1 MDYQLDAHGK
11 ELMQQYHDRTALYER
26 MMQLAYN
33 RLRRALRSQQFY
45 VTAIEQRLKTESS
58 LARKLE
64 LKGAK
69 YHTIDDVTDVV
80 GLRVITFYTDDVDKV
95 AVIVKGLF
103 DIDWDESVDK
113 RKLHHLDS
121 FGYNSLH
128 FICRLPKQVVDDP
141 KEPLLNELR
150 FEIQM
155 RTALQHVWSTIE
167 HDTGY
172 KGEVKMPTQ
181 YSRQF
186 NRLAGML
193 ELIDDEFGR
202 LRTKL
207 TDYRRQMQQLVA
219 SGQLDEVAL
228 TQESFRS
235 FLHLRPFD
243 TLNHQIAAVNQAEL
257 YPAPLIPFA
266 LVLQDLQLETLGDV
280 QRLID
285 ENSDDAYKL
294 AISQLAETDI
304 DIIAETIGI
313 QNLCYVYTL
322 KHGYGRPGLIQI
334 FNRLYGKND
343 TNANMAERIIT
354 QAVTFPFMK
363 DIPV

>member
-11 ELMQQYHDRTALYER
+11 ELMRQFHDRTALYER
-26 MMQLAYN
+26 LMQLAYN
-33 RLRRALRSQQFY
+33 HLRRALRNQQFY
-45 VTAIEQRLKTESS
+45 VTAIEQRLKTETS

-69 YHTIDDVTDVV
+69 YHSLDDVTDVV

-103 DIDWDESVDK
+103 DVDWDESVDK
-113 RKLHHLDS
+113 RKLHLLNS

-128 FICRLPKQVVDDP
+128 FICRLPKQVVDDAN
-141 KEPLLNELR
+141 EPLLNELR

-172 KGEVKMPTQ
+172 KGEVKMPAQ

-219 SGQLDEVAL
+219 SGQLNEVAL
-228 TQESFRS
+228 THESFRS

-243 TLNHQIAAVNQAEL
+243 TLNHRIAAVNQAEL
-257 YPAPLIPFA
+257 YPVPLIPFA

-285 ENSDDAYKL
+285 ENSEDAYKL

-322 KHGYGRPGLIQI
+322 KQGYGRQGLMQI

-343 TNANMAERIIT
+343 TNASMAERIIA